1 MLKAVKHEIPPSG
14 SSVGVECVA
23 RFSASYI
30 VSIIRDSFRW
40 VPDGQDFVSELCQY
54 AIFAHSSASDTV
66 YIFSDPCTLVLDN
79 GDIVSFP
86 KRCKSFS
93 F

>member
-1 MLKAVKHEIPPSG
+1 MKFLRQAVVSVWNVLPDFRRLTLSPSSG
-14 SSVGVECVA
+14 IHLDEYQMAKTLSVSCVSMQ
-23 RFSASYI
+23 F
-30 VSIIRDSFRW
+30 
-40 VPDGQDFVSELCQY
+40 
-54 AIFAHSSASDTV
+54 FAHSSASDTV
-66 YIFSDPCTLVLDN
+66 YIFSDSCTLVLDN